1 MSQTLQITR
10 YEDFIDQLRIDLN
23 SQLTKRDLVYDEISN
38 CCKLQS
44 QLKLIIG
51 KTKTKVNIGCDFFM
65 DAVITDLSKIIMNVG
80 LDYYVEMDRYE
91 AEIFL
96 RKKKEVNEVKTK
108 AFTVKIASIRSHI
121 KLVLRTIQEV
131 TLSITIADGIEH

>member
-1 MSQTLQITR
+1 
-10 YEDFIDQLRIDLN
+10 
-23 SQLTKRDLVYDEISN
+23 
-38 CCKLQS
+38 
-44 QLKLIIG
+44 
-51 KTKTKVNIGCDFFM
+51 M

-80 LDYYVEMDRYE
+80 LDYYVEMDRNE

>member
-1 MSQTLQITR
+1 MTQTLQLTR
-10 YEDFIDQLRIDLN
+10 YEKFIDQLQADLTD
-23 SQLTKRDLVYDEISN
+23 QLAKRDLVYDKISN

-65 DAVITDLSKIIMNVG
+65 DAVISDPSKILINVG
-80 LDYYVEMDRYE
+80 LDYYVEMDRNE
-91 AEIFL
+91 AELFL
-96 RKKKEVNEVKTK
+96 KKQKEIDEVKAN

-131 TLSITIADGIEH
+131 ILINNS